1 MIASRVV
8 GSLIAFAAAAFAAR
22 TRTRAAVGG
31 GSLARAGSTA
41 RVDGGC
47 PSGFS
52 CCALMPDDMVPV
64 CVDSTSIAAK
74 VKGEPTSDCA
84 AFFLNSPLDR
94 VTGRGQWSAATRPM
108 RCRATSRFFR
118 SVSPIDDAGNAAQF
132 VDITQLSEDDHETL
146 ETFLATQANWMPQ
159 EVGDVSV
166 RNEAVTTLLVDNKPV
181 GLSEETLYSAVTI
194 LDWYISD
201 AAVQAEDYL
210 RVGFAALC
218 LAARTQPKIKVDK
231 ILGGID
237 SGLWKYLVDQNDARG
252 KSNMAFILESSEKL
266 EVTIFLDWY
275 ISDAAVQAEDYL
287 RVGFAALCLAA
298 RIARPDLQVRT
309 LLMGINR
316 GLWKH
321 LVAQKDALGK
331 TGVSLILESS
341 EKLEVTIWE
350 AVHAK
355 SKYVSP
361 TAMDFLGILERPN
374 WGAAGDKRASNDL
387 AHRIAVLALESGE
400 ICLER
405 PVVIASAAL
414 YLSNDYCERQDKWP
428 PWMEHIST
436 VERGEALRVAEKLR
450 RLIEF
455 HEEHRGSFASF
466 ARLQTKR
473 QWRKINNYAADAP

>member
-159 EVGDVSV
+159 EVGDVTV
-166 RNEAVTTLLVDNKPV
+166 RDEAVTTLLVDSQLV
-181 GLSEETLYSAVTI
+181 GLSEATLYLAVTI
-194 LDWYISD
+194 
-201 AAVQAEDYL
+201 
-210 RVGFAALC
+210 
-218 LAARTQPKIKVDK
+218 
-231 ILGGID
+231 
-237 SGLWKYLVDQNDARG
+237 
-252 KSNMAFILESSEKL
+252 
-266 EVTIFLDWY
+266 LDWY

-374 WGAAGDKRASNDL
+374 WGAAGDKEASNEL
-387 AHRIAVLALESGE
+387 AHHIANLALESGE
-400 ICLER
+400 TRLER

-414 YLSNDYCERQDKWP
+414 FLSNAYCKRQGKWP
-428 PWMEHIST
+428 PLMEHIST
-436 VERGEALRVAEKLR
+436 VERGEALRVAQKLSL
-450 RLIEF
+450 LIEP
-455 HEEHRGSFASF
+455 HHKWQQ
-466 ARLQTKR
+466 ARRATKK
-473 QWRKINNYAADAP
+473 QWRKINKYAADAA

>member
-118 SVSPIDDAGNAAQF
+118 SVSPIDDAGNATQF
-132 VDITQLSEDDHETL
+132 LDLTQLSEDDDETL
-146 ETFLATQANWMPQ
+146 ENFLATQANWMPQ
-159 EVGDVSV
+159 EVGDVTV
-166 RNEAVTTLLVDNKPV
+166 RDEAVTTLLVDSQLV
-181 GLSEETLYSAVTI
+181 GLSEATLYLAVTI

-266 EVTIFLDWY
+266 EVTI
-275 ISDAAVQAEDYL
+275 
-287 RVGFAALCLAA
+287 
-298 RIARPDLQVRT
+298 
-309 LLMGINR
+309 
-316 GLWKH
+316 
-321 LVAQKDALGK
+321 
-331 TGVSLILESS
+331 LE
-341 EKLEVTIWE
+341 
-350 AVHAK
+350 AMHAK

-374 WGAAGDKRASNDL
+374 WGAAGDKEASNEL
-387 AHRIAVLALESGE
+387 AHHIANLALESGE
-400 ICLER
+400 TRLER